1 MRESLAILTGLV
13 LLCSPVAVAAQAL
26 DTSVTIQVR
35 TRRAST
41 GKTTITTT
49 IVKVPAAPVVT
60 VSRVDTVV
68 VEHLVSPARYFYW
81 KPVFKVD
88 TLRLFLDTSASS
100 GAYPVGFPAYGLTC
114 QNPTTIPAP

>member
-1 MRESLAILTGLV
+1 MRESLAILSALV
-13 LLCSPVAVAAQAL
+13 WLCSPVRAAAQAL

-41 GKTTITTT
+41 GRTTITTT
-49 IVKVPAAPVVT
+49 IVALPKA
-60 VSRVDTVV
+60 RVDTMV
-68 VEHLVSPARYFYW
+68 VEHVVSPARYFYW
-81 KPVFKVD
+81 KPTFKAD

-100 GAYPVGFPAYGLTC
+100 GAYPAGFPAYGLTC